1 MTAKELSEK
10 ESEFESRIKTIE
22 SDKDGIFSAI
32 DGIID
37 IEKYLNAKL
46 KILWVLKEANYINSK
61 GNYQMR
67 EYYSNFTTIKQV
79 KHHRV
84 TRRMMLVSHKI
95 LNDIEP
101 IEPLE
106 AFKSIACINI
116 KKLAGGSKSNYKDIK
131 QEYDKHKDLIREQI
145 SVYDPKIIIFGD
157 TLGYFEK
164 EKEINF
170 RQWKSEPL
178 GMGDHHYY
186 FTNKKLYINAYH
198 PSFRSTI
205 TEKEYCDKIFNAY
218 SNWLNEVKHSK

>member
-1 MTAKELSEK
+1 MLSEKELREK
-10 ESEFESRIKTIE
+10 ESEFESKIKSIE
-22 SDKDGIFSAI
+22 SGKDRIFSVI

-37 IEKYLNAKL
+37 IDKYLNAKL
-46 KILWVLKEANYINSK
+46 KILWVLKDANYGKSNT
-61 GNYQMR
+61 NYPMTKTYR
-67 EYYSNFTTIKQV
+67 EFKTIKDV
-79 KHHRV
+79 KHLII

-116 KKLAGGSKSNYKDIK
+116 KKLAGGSKSEHNILK
-131 QEYDKHKDLIREQI
+131 QEYEKHKDLILEQI

-157 TLGYFEK
+157 TLGLF

-170 RQWKSEPL
+170 RQWKFESL
-178 GMGDHHYY
+178 KMGDHNYY
-186 FTNKKLYINAYH
+186 FTNEKLYINAYH

-205 TEKEYCDKIFNAY
+205 TEKKYCDKIFSAY
-218 SNWLNEVKHSK
+218 SNWLNIVKNLK